1 MKRSLSRTLALALCL
16 CLASVPALATNAEVL
31 PEYEDEGF
39 RSVDEMVTVGDT
51 VYILTTRSDEMQ
63 LWRWKRDMAQA
74 ELVTD
79 KISNA
84 RYPDEPEEG
93 MVQLSAIFTD
103 RETLYALN
111 HRDST
116 VYQVNV
122 TDDGITLERAVELGN
137 IGPMCRDPEDWN
149 SFVTPLQTL
158 VVGDKLLWLST
169 NMHSSAYRTQVLV
182 YDLEDGYV
190 KEAVAENVR
199 TMTPYKDGQALL
211 LCSTNDKSYTVYA
224 YNPETDAML
233 LLGQT
238 GVIGYV
244 DDVVYDPALDMLLYH
259 DSTRIM
265 GWNPD
270 GARRQVS
277 FVPAVAKGDL
287 TLVEDT
293 IVYSGGS
300 TVVARTVQAD
310 YADIPTSLT
319 ELCAFATRW
328 NNEFVDK
335 YPQYTLLNNTE
346 EYRSRFL
353 EEMLNANLQQ
363 TDPEK
368 SEYKQA
374 LIWTGCK
381 VVANWATYMEEFSD
395 RIFIPLSLTPDTP
408 YIAAVENVRIWAV
421 NAKSESSEYAAAM
434 LTERIGALDTMQA
447 HVLQSTVTEP
457 VVSPY
462 YEQYLAEELEYIERL
477 EAGMEDSV
485 NPAAVEQ
492 RIAERQAYIDGEL
505 KQRMYE
511 VTPSAIENY
520 VSVIVPAMY
529 IRMEDPLTGNTR
541 DASIANRIARYAAG
555 TLSMEAFIDDL
566 EALLNP
572 QN

>member
-39 RSVDEMVTVGDT
+39 RSVDEMVTVGDM

-93 MVQLSAIFTD
+93 MVQLSTIFTD

-244 DDVVYDPALDMLLYH
+244 DDVVYGPALDMLLYH

-287 TLVEDT
+287 TLVADT

-310 YADIPTSLT
+310 YADGHSLRILDGNMNSVVSQFSKKYMDVPFYYMTSSEEGEDVRTLLT
-319 ELCAFATRW
+319 REENRADLVMLSVE
-328 NNEFVDK
+328 EFVQLRDEGLLMDLSAYTDLAAYADTL
-335 YPQYTLLNNTE
+335 YP
-346 EYRSRFL
+346 
-353 EEMLNANLQQ
+353 
-363 TDPEK
+363 
-368 SEYKQA
+368 
-374 LIWTGCK
+374 
-381 VVANWATYMEEFSD
+381 
-395 RIFIPLSLTPDTP
+395 
-408 YIAAVENVRIWAV
+408 
-421 NAKSESSEYAAAM
+421 
-434 LTERIGALDTMQA
+434 
-447 HVLQSTVTEP
+447 
-457 VVSPY
+457 
-462 YEQYLAEELEYIERL
+462 
-477 EAGMEDSV
+477 
-485 NPAAVEQ
+485 
-492 RIAERQAYIDGEL
+492 
-505 KQRMYE
+505 
-511 VTPSAIENY
+511 
-520 VSVIVPAMY
+520 
-529 IRMEDPLTGNTR
+529 
-541 DASIANRIARYAAG
+541 
-555 TLSMEAFIDDL
+555 AFKC
-566 EALLNP
+566 
-572 QN
+572 

>member
-1 MKRSLSRTLALALCL
+1 MDDPVVREMLTAL
-16 CLASVPALATNAEVL
+16 
-31 PEYEDEGF
+31 
-39 RSVDEMVTVGDT
+39 
-51 VYILTTRSDEMQ
+51 
-63 LWRWKRDMAQA
+63 
-74 ELVTD
+74 
-79 KISNA
+79 
-84 RYPDEPEEG
+84 
-93 MVQLSAIFTD
+93 
-103 RETLYALN
+103 
-111 HRDST
+111 
-116 VYQVNV
+116 
-122 TDDGITLERAVELGN
+122 
-137 IGPMCRDPEDWN
+137 
-149 SFVTPLQTL
+149 
-158 VVGDKLLWLST
+158 
-169 NMHSSAYRTQVLV
+169 
-182 YDLEDGYV
+182 
-190 KEAVAENVR
+190 
-199 TMTPYKDGQALL
+199 
-211 LCSTNDKSYTVYA
+211 
-224 YNPETDAML
+224 DAM
-233 LLGQT
+233 Q
-238 GVIGYV
+238 V
-244 DDVVYDPALDMLLYH
+244 DA
-259 DSTRIM
+259 
-265 GWNPD
+265 
-270 GARRQVS
+270 
-277 FVPAVAKGDL
+277 
-287 TLVEDT
+287 
-293 IVYSGGS
+293 
-300 TVVARTVQAD
+300 
-310 YADIPTSLT
+310 
-319 ELCAFATRW
+319 
-328 NNEFVDK
+328 
-335 YPQYTLLNNTE
+335 
-346 EYRSRFL
+346 
-353 EEMLNANLQQ
+353 LNANLQQ

-408 YIAAVENVRIWAV
+408 YVAAVENVRIWAV

-555 TLSMEAFIDDL
+555 TLSMEAFIADL